1 MLFAGKT
8 WTVDSVRTELEKII
22 RSIMK
27 SYEKEELGDQTAL
40 FFEQLDSL
48 RMIELVVLTEKKFK
62 IQFPQ
67 DTLASLSDQKME
79 TFAAAVT
86 QLVLEA

>member
-8 WTVDSVRTELEKII
+8 WTADSVRTELEKII

-67 DTLASLSDQKME
+67 DALASLSDQKME